1 MNQETFRSNFVIN
14 INVLEF
20 DINDN
25 LNEIILHHYLIK
37 EMYMKCS
44 FEISRTLKEIEKKTK
59 LSFQQV
65 RTSINKLEEKGIIE
79 IEKGHGKK
87 PNIYKY
93 VIK

>member
-1 MNQETFRSNFVIN
+1 MIN
-14 INVLEF
+14 SKVLEF

-25 LNEIILHHYLIK
+25 LNEIILHHCLIK
-37 EMYMKCS
+37 EMYRSCS
-44 FEISRTLKEIEKKTK
+44 LEVSMTFKEIENKTK

-87 PNIYKY
+87 SNIYKY
-93 VIK
+93 ITE